1 MLTCGA
7 MSLDLL
13 VLVLYSLGMLAL
25 GWVGLRRS
33 KNQEDFLV
41 AGRHLGPAMYMSTM
55 AATVLGGASTIGSV
69 RLGYEYGISGLWL
82 CAAIG
87 LGIIALNLFLAK
99 PLIELRVYTVTQ
111 VLERRYGVA
120 TRDVSAVIMIGYAAM
135 LAVVSMLGIT
145 SVLQVFLHLPFASAL
160 LISGGLI
167 IAYSAV
173 GGMWAITLTDSVQ
186 FAIKT
191 VGLLCLLLPVS
202 LHRSGGWGG
211 LKAQLPESYFHL
223 TGIGADTI
231 VTYVLIYTFG
241 ILIGQD
247 IWQRVFTARS
257 ATIARYAGSA
267 AGVYCLLYGLA
278 AAIIGMCARVL
289 VPKLDDVNNAFA
301 AVIQVAL
308 PDGIRSLVITAAM
321 AAMMS
326 TASAGLLAASSTLS
340 EDLMPRL
347 RGGKASNMTTTR
359 WCTLACGLL
368 ILVLGLA
375 VSDVLG
381 ALTLAYNL
389 LLGGL
394 LVPLVGAVFWKRATA
409 TAATVAMVLGC
420 LTAILFM
427 IKDGLGA
434 NTPIYWSLAVA
445 LTSFVLFSLAAGQR
459 APHGVP
465 TP

>member
-1 MLTCGA
+1 MIACRA
-7 MSLDLL
+7 MSLDLA
-13 VLVLYSLGMLAL
+13 VLALYALGMLAL
-25 GWVGLRRS
+25 GWAGLRRS
-33 KNQEDFLV
+33 RNQEDFLV
-41 AGRHLGPAMYMSTM
+41 AGRRLGPAMYMSTM

-69 RLGYEYGISGLWL
+69 RLGYVHGISGLWL

-87 LGIIALNLFLAK
+87 IGIIVLNLFLAR
-99 PLIELRVYTVTQ
+99 PLIELRVFTVTQ

-120 TRDVSAVIMIGYAAM
+120 TRDVSAVVMFCYAAM
-135 LAVVSMLGIT
+135 LAVVSMLGIAT
-145 SVLQVFLHLPFASAL
+145 VMQVFLHLPFALAL
-160 LISGGLI
+160 LLSGGLI

-191 VGLLCLLLPVS
+191 VGMLCLLLPLS
-202 LHRSGGWGG
+202 LHRAGGWSE
-211 LKAQLPESYFHL
+211 LEARLPAAFFDVTS
-223 TGIGADTI
+223 IGADTI

-257 ATIARYAGSA
+257 PAVARYAGTA
-267 AGVYCLLYGLA
+267 AGIYCLIYGLA
-278 AAIIGMCARVL
+278 AAIIGMCARLL
-289 VPKLDDVNNAFA
+289 VPELDDLNNAFA

-347 RGGKASNMTTTR
+347 RGGKASDMTTTR
-359 WCTLACGLL
+359 WCTLGCGLL
-368 ILVLGLA
+368 ILMLGLI
-375 VSDVLG
+375 VSDVLS

-389 LLGGL
+389 LVGGL
-394 LVPLVGAVFWKRATA
+394 LVPLVGAVFWRRATA
-409 TAATVAMVLGC
+409 KAAVVAMVLGC
-420 LTAILFM
+420 LTAVGLM
-427 IKDGLGA
+427 IKDGLAA
-434 NTPIYWSLAVA
+434 NTPIYGSLAVA
-445 LTSFVLFSLAAGQR
+445 IASFVYFSIAVKR
-459 APHGVP
+459 A
-465 TP
+465 T